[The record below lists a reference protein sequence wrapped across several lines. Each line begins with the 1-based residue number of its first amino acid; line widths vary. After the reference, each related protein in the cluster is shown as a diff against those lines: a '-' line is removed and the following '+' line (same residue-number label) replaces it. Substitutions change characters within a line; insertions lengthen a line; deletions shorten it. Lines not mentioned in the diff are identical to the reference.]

1 MIQATQGSEFYAYI
15 NTEANRIDTSVS
27 SAHIRH
33 LFKFINDLD
42 GAVFYAYGYVFEGG
56 PEDIN
61 NRYTKLRFIQDFA
74 PDVYTGR
81 VQLEPVGYY
90 KYEVYEV
97 SWIAD
102 FGDGVGEWSLTS
114 EFAPATETAVFSPT
128 DNTLGVVQG
137 LVAIGKLYLADA
149 IKPATTEVQYIQNA
163 KRVQTLT
170 IQNPGAGYTSA
181 PTITIAAPTLNGGKT
196 ATATCTVAGGVVDTV
211 TITDAG
217 SGYETNPVVT
227 LDGGGF
233 TDVASITA
241 NIEETNYIYYGQ

>member
-102 FGDGVGEWSLTS
+102 FEEAVGYLVRGK
-114 EFAPATETAVFSPT
+114 APVTETDVLPVEIG
-128 DNTLGVVQG
+128 NGVVQG
-137 LVAIGKLYLADA
+137 LVGIGKLYLGDA

-170 IQNPGAGYTSA
+170 IQNPGTGYTSA
-181 PTITIAAPTLNGGKT
+181 PTITIGAPTLNGGKT
-196 ATATCTVAGGVVDTV
+196 ATATCTVSGGVVDTV
-211 TITDAG
+211 TITYSG

-233 TDVASITA
+233 TDAANITA
-241 NIEETNYIYYGQ
+241 SIEETNYIYYGQ

>member
-1 MIQATQGSEFYAYI
+1 MIQAIQGSEFYAYI

-33 LFKFINDLD
+33 LVKFINDLD
-42 GAVFYAYGYVFEGG
+42 GAVFYAYGYSETI
-56 PEDIN
+56 E
-61 NRYTKLRFIQDFA
+61 NRYTELRFLYDT

-81 VQLEPVGYY
+81 LQLTPTGYY

-102 FGDGVGEWSLTS
+102 FGDVEGGWLLNG
-114 EFAPATETAVFSPT
+114 EFAPATETAVFPEG
-128 DNTLGVVQG
+128 NTKGVVQG
-137 LVAIGKLYLADA
+137 LVAIGKLYLSDG
-149 IKPATTEVQYIQNA
+149 IKPYYSEVQYIQNA

-170 IQNPGAGYTSA
+170 IQFEGEDYVTA
-181 PTITIAAPTLNGGKT
+181 PDIAIAAPTLNGGTT
-196 ATATCTVAGGVVDTV
+196 ATATCTISVGKINTV

-227 LDGGGF
+227 LSGGGF
-233 TDVASITA
+233 TEAASITA
-241 NIEETNYIYYGQ
+241 SIEETNYIYVQ